1 MVEANLG
8 EAIASGTN
16 LRPDTSMPVT
26 RGLQMAEQDDFRQ
39 AQLDM
44 KRAAEEK
51 TRAERASKL
60 LTVKDQKFRNPK
72 YSEEFGKYYE
82 QQLPKMMDAFA
93 SNDVMAMNQLQTD
106 LINKSGMLKAIDNE
120 EYELFNKEARPSS
133 SRKIAQE
140 LYRKGGIKAL
150 MDYDERYW
158 FAPISQVDKD
168 SGYFQIIDFN
178 GKDVGKTID
187 NYIDRIYA
195 QKYKPTGNSLGSSLI
210 YQVDQQDPY
219 YVANRNIAFNE
230 LVQDDTFRESVLHST
245 DFKDY
250 YDDYLEEKE
259 LDPYKTTEQDL
270 DEVYTKYVSDKFNRR
285 NIAKTKFTGSMA
297 KGKDGKPGR
306 VMRLPGGIY
315 QYGSFTFTPTTE
327 EGLFQVETKS
337 TGGLA
342 STFTGNRI
350 EKGTPSSKPQTFK
363 ISQPN
368 LKYLGGDEFEVSG
381 SYRIG
386 DSNIP
391 IKLKISA
398 SEAASKFNLDS
409 ESITDIFGSYTG
421 ELLRAKEKPK
431 AEVKPKLKKTDN
443 SLIPEGTTIR

>member
-60 LTVKDQKFRNPK
+60 LTIKDQKFRNPK

-93 SNDVMAMNQLQTD
+93 SNDVMVMNQLQTD

-133 SRKIAQE
+133 SRKLAQE
-140 LYRKGGIKAL
+140 LYSKGGIQAL
-150 MDYDERYW
+150 MDHDKRYW

-168 SGYFQIIDFN
+168 SGYFQVVDFN

-195 QKYKPTGNSLGSSLI
+195 QKYKPTGNTLGSSLI
-210 YQVDQQDPY
+210 YKVDQQDPY
-219 YVANRNIAFNE
+219 YVTNRNMAFNE
-230 LVQDDTFRESVLHST
+230 LVQDDNFRESVLHSN

-259 LDPYKTTEQDL
+259 LDPYKATEQDL
-270 DEVYTKYVSDKFNRR
+270 DEIYTKFVEDKFNRR
-285 NIAKTKFTGSMA
+285 NTAKTKFSGSMA
-297 KGKDGKPGR
+297 KGKGKGGNTELIT
-306 VMRLPGGIY
+306 LPGGGY
-315 QYGSFTFTPTTE
+315 QYNGYYYTPTSE
-327 EGLFQVETKS
+327 DGLFQVETES
-337 TGGLA
+337 IGELG
-342 STFTGNRI
+342 STFRGYRVS
-350 EKGTPSSKPQTFK
+350 KGTPSSNLESIKVIKPN
-363 ISQPN
+363 I
-368 LKYLGGDEFEVSG
+368 KYLGEDDFEISG
-381 SYRIG
+381 VYKNK
-386 DSNIP
+386 DATIP
-391 IKLKISA
+391 IKMRVNTSDVATNFK
-398 SEAASKFNLDS
+398 LDS
-409 ESITDIFGSYTG
+409 KRIAGIFGYYYG
-421 ELLRAKEKPK
+421 ELLKNKEEPKSSTAAKKETYK
-431 AEVKPKLKKTDN
+431 AKTK
-443 SLIPEGTTIR
+443 SSSR

>member
-51 TRAERASKL
+51 TRAERAAKL
-60 LTVKDQKFRNPK
+60 LTIKDQKFRNPK

-93 SNDVMAMNQLQTD
+93 SNDVMVMNQLQTD

-133 SRKIAQE
+133 SRKLAQE
-140 LYRKGGIKAL
+140 LYSKGGIQAL
-150 MDYDERYW
+150 MDHDERYW

-168 SGYFQIIDFN
+168 SGYFQVVDFN

-195 QKYKPTGNSLGSSLI
+195 QKYKPTGNTLGSSLI
-210 YQVDQQDPY
+210 YKVDQQDPY
-219 YVANRNIAFNE
+219 YVTNRNIAFNE
-230 LVQDDTFRESVLHST
+230 LVQDDNFRESVLHST
-245 DFKDY
+245 EFKDF
-250 YDDYLEEKE
+250 YDNYLEEKE
-259 LDPYKTTEQDL
+259 LDPYKATEQDL
-270 DEVYTKYVSDKFNRR
+270 DEIYTKFVTDKFNRR
-285 NIAKTKFTGSMA
+285 NIAKTKFSGSMA
-297 KGKDGKPGR
+297 KGKVNTSGG
-306 VMRLPGGIY
+306 VIRLPGGMY
-315 QYGSFTFTPTTE
+315 EYRGFTFTPTSE
-327 EGLFQVETKS
+327 EGLYQVETKS

-342 STFTGNRI
+342 PTFTGKMI
-350 EKGTPSSKPQTFK
+350 TKGTPSSTQTTYK
-363 ISQPN
+363 IAEPD
-368 LKYLGGDEFEVSG
+368 LKYLGGDRFEVSG
-381 SYRIG
+381 TRKVG
-386 DSNIP
+386 NVNIP
-391 IKLKISA
+391 VKMEITA
-398 SEAASKFNLDS
+398 SEAGSKFNLDS
-409 ESITDIFGSYTG
+409 ESIASIFGYYDGDVLKPKSKPKPNTVEPKQPY
-421 ELLRAKEKPK
+421 RAK
-431 AEVKPKLKKTDN
+431 TN
-443 SLIPEGTTIR
+443 SSSR